1 MLLVRCLL
9 YFIEFFI
16 YFPIVFLSCMHS
28 GVKEIQTDFLL
39 ILLNAFRKSQ
49 DFLFSFYPAGLSFS
63 ITIVSIQIIIT
74 YRQK

>member
-1 MLLVRCLL
+1 
-9 YFIEFFI
+9 
-16 YFPIVFLSCMHS
+16 MHS